1 MRIIIRNLQAMSKQ
15 NELTVEAYINAV
27 DSQRQAD
34 FRTLFELIQANVPKD
49 FQTVIQYK
57 MIAWVVPFSIYPQ
70 GYHCQPNLQLPFAN
84 LAAQKSHLAI
94 YHMGLYA
101 NAQLMDWFVT
111 EHSKRSSKKLDI
123 GKSCIRYKKIEDVPL
138 DLIAELFQ
146 KIDANAWV
154 KLYTQ
159 AFLKSKA

>member
-1 MRIIIRNLQAMSKQ
+1 
-15 NELTVEAYINAV
+15 
-27 DSQRQAD
+27 
-34 FRTLFELIQANVPKD
+34 
-49 FQTVIQYK
+49 
-57 MIAWVVPFSIYPQ
+57 
-70 GYHCQPNLQLPFAN
+70 
-84 LAAQKSHLAI
+84 
-94 YHMGLYA
+94 MGLYA
-101 NAQLMDWFVT
+101 NPELMDWFVT